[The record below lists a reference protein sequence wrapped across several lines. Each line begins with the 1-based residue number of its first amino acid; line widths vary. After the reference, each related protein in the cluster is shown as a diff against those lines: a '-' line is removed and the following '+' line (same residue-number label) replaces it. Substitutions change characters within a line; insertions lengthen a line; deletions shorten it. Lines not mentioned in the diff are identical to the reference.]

1 NARRIHF
8 SYAFNQC
15 RPFSSLKSTAKALL
29 RRQPSAVTMKTA
41 RGRSKR
47 HTISKSSHLFNL
59 TELKCIQPTL
69 MERSFMEAADS

>member
-1 NARRIHF
+1 
-8 SYAFNQC
+8 
-15 RPFSSLKSTAKALL
+15 
-29 RRQPSAVTMKTA
+29 MKTA

-69 MERSFMEAADS
+69 MERSFMEAADSEHGYDKLK